1 MIKKDKKIKFNK
13 FSLRNI
19 KFNYSGKQKI
29 FDELNFSL
37 NKNDKIAIV
46 GKSGSGKTTLLNL
59 IIGFLK
65 PTGEKIYLNNKNL
78 NFKDLF
84 DWQQIIAYMPQK
96 TCLIND
102 TIINNISLDARSKI
116 NHKKLL
122 KCLRDSELYSDL
134 KINKISLQKKLVK
147 MELTYLRVKDK
158 GYLWQELYII
168 IDKS

>member
-1 MIKKDKKIKFNK
+1 
-13 FSLRNI
+13 
-19 KFNYSGKQKI
+19 
-29 FDELNFSL
+29 
-37 NKNDKIAIV
+37 
-46 GKSGSGKTTLLNL
+46 
-59 IIGFLK
+59 
-65 PTGEKIYLNNKNL
+65 
-78 NFKDLF
+78 
-84 DWQQIIAYMPQK
+84 MPQK